1 MESIFIKQGIVIRVL
16 LEKWR
21 NYGIIDEKMPDLG
34 RNDLQRNA
42 GEKKMKKILDLITA
56 EITQAFVDCGYDA
69 KYGKVTLS
77 NRPDLCEYQC
87 NGAMA
92 AAKEYKK
99 APFMIADEVAAK
111 LAETSMFSMAESV
124 KPGFLN
130 LKLDETFLASY
141 VADMQADEGR
151 FGCEKAENPKTIMID
166 YGGPN
171 VAKPLHVGHLRSA
184 IIGESIKRIG
194 KFVGHKVIGDVH
206 LGDWGLQ
213 MGLII
218 TELKLRQP
226 ELVYFDENFE
236 GEYPKEAPFTISEL
250 EEIYPTAS
258 KKSKEDEAYKEAAMQ
273 ATYELQNGRKGY
285 QALLSHILNV
295 SVTDLKKN
303 YENLNVS
310 FELWKGESDAQPY
323 IPAMVQKMKDDGFA
337 YVSDGALVV
346 DVKEDTDTKEI
357 PPCMILKSD
366 GASLYNTTDLA
377 TIVWREED
385 YDPDEIIYV
394 VDKRQELHFVQVFR
408 CARKT
413 GLVKPET
420 ELKFLGFGTM
430 NGKDGKPF
438 KTRDGGVMRLEYLVS
453 EIDNE
458 MLKKITENQKSKEN
472 LGISEE
478 EAKETAKT
486 VALAAIKY
494 GDLSNQASKD
504 YIFDIDR
511 FTSFEGNTGPYIL
524 YTIVRIKSILHKYHD
539 LGKSA
544 EGAVITS
551 AHSESEKNLMLEISK
566 FNAVIDGAFA
576 DTAPHKICSY
586 IYDLANAF
594 NSFYHAT
601 KIMSEED
608 ETVQKSYI
616 RLLEL
621 TKSVLETSID
631 LLGFSAP
638 ERM

>member
-1 MESIFIKQGIVIRVL
+1 
-16 LEKWR
+16 
-21 NYGIIDEKMPDLG
+21 
-34 RNDLQRNA
+34 
-42 GEKKMKKILDLITA
+42 MKKILDLITD
-56 EITQAFVDCGYDA
+56 EVTKAFTECGYDA
-69 KYGKVTLS
+69 KYAKVTLS

-92 AAKEYKK
+92 AAKECKK
-99 APFMIADEVAAK
+99 APFMIADEVVEK
-111 LAETSMFSMAESV
+111 LAANPIFAMAESV

-130 LKLDETFLASY
+130 LKIDEAYLADY
-141 VADMQADEGR
+141 VAKMQEDEGR
-151 FGCEKAENPKTIMID
+151 FGCEKTEAPKTIMID

-184 IIGESIKRIG
+184 IIGESVKRIG
-194 KFVGHKVIGDVH
+194 KFMGHNVIGDVH

-218 TELKLRQP
+218 TELKLRRP
-226 ELVYFDENFE
+226 ELVYFDDAYT
-236 GEYPKEAPFTISEL
+236 GEYPEEAPFTISEL

-273 ATYELQNGRKGY
+273 ATFELQHGKRGY
-285 QALLSHILNV
+285 QALLKHILNV
-295 SVTDLKKN
+295 SVTDLKRN
-303 YENLNVS
+303 YANLNVS

-323 IPAMVQKMKDDGFA
+323 IPDMVQKMKDDGFA
-337 YVSDGALVV
+337 YISDGALVV

-377 TIVWREED
+377 TMVWRMKD
-385 YDPDEIIYV
+385 YNPDEIIYV
-394 VDKRQELHFVQVFR
+394 VDKRQELYFTQVFR

-413 GLVKPET
+413 GIVKPET

-430 NGKDGKPF
+430 NGKDGRPF
-438 KTRDGGVMRLEYLVS
+438 KTRDGGVMRLEHLIS
-453 EIDNE
+453 GINEE
-458 MLKKITENQKSKEN
+458 MLAKIQENQKTKEN
-472 LGISEE
+472 LGISTE
-478 EAKETAKT
+478 EAENTAKM

-524 YTIVRIKSILHKYHD
+524 YTIVRIKSILNKYHG
-539 LGKSA
+539 LGKDES
-544 EGAVITS
+544 GAVIEA
-551 AHSESEKNLMLEISK
+551 AHSKREKDLMLELSK
-566 FNAVIDGAFA
+566 FNAVMESAFEE
-576 DTAPHKICSY
+576 TAPHKICSY

-594 NSFYHAT
+594 NSFYHGT
-601 KIMSEED
+601 KIMSEEN

-621 TKSVLETSID
+621 TKSVLETCID
-631 LLGFSAP
+631 VLGFSAP

>member
-1 MESIFIKQGIVIRVL
+1 
-16 LEKWR
+16 
-21 NYGIIDEKMPDLG
+21 
-34 RNDLQRNA
+34 
-42 GEKKMKKILDLITA
+42 MKKILDLITD
-56 EITQAFVDCGYDA
+56 EVTKAFTDCGYDA

-111 LAETSMFSMAESV
+111 LAEASMFSMTESV

-130 LKLDETFLASY
+130 LKLDEAFLASY
-141 VADMQADEGR
+141 VADMQKDEGR
-151 FGCEKAENPKTIMID
+151 FGCEKAKNPKTIMID

-194 KFVGHKVIGDVH
+194 KFAGHKVIGDVH

-226 ELVYFDENFE
+226 DLVYFDENFE

-458 MLKKITENQKSKEN
+458 MLKKITENQKAKEN

-566 FNAVIDGAFA
+566 FNAVIDRAFA

-594 NSFYHAT
+594 NSFYHET

>member
-1 MESIFIKQGIVIRVL
+1 
-16 LEKWR
+16 
-21 NYGIIDEKMPDLG
+21 
-34 RNDLQRNA
+34 
-42 GEKKMKKILDLITA
+42 MKKILDLITG
-56 EITQAFVDCGYDA
+56 EVTQAFVDCGYDA

-92 AAKEYKK
+92 AAKEYRK

-111 LAETSMFSMAESV
+111 LSGNAMFSMVESV

-130 LKLDETFLASY
+130 FKLDEAYLADY
-141 VADMQADEGR
+141 VAKMQADEGR
-151 FGCEKAENPKTIMID
+151 YGCEKAKEPKTIMID

-194 KFVGHKVIGDVH
+194 RFMGHTVIGDVH

-218 TELKLRQP
+218 TELRERKP
-226 ELVYFDENFE
+226 DLVYFDESYT
-236 GEYPKEAPFTISEL
+236 GEYPAEAPFTISEL

-258 KKSKEDEAYKEAAMQ
+258 GKSKEDAAYKEAAMQ
-273 ATYELQNGRKGY
+273 ATYELQHGRRGY

-295 SVTDLKKN
+295 SVTDLKRN

-310 FELWKGESDAQPY
+310 FDLWKGESDAQPY
-323 IPAMVQKMKDDGFA
+323 IPDMVQKMKDDGFA
-337 YVSDGALVV
+337 YISDGALVV

-377 TIVWREED
+377 TIVWRMKD
-385 YDPDEIIYV
+385 YDPDMLIYV
-394 VDKRQELHFVQVFR
+394 VDKRQELYFTQVFR

-438 KTRDGGVMRLEYLVS
+438 KTREGGVMRLEVLLS
-453 EIDNE
+453 EINEEMYNKIRDNQN
-458 MLKKITENQKSKEN
+458 MTD
-472 LGISEE
+472 E
-478 EAKETAKT
+478 EARKTAKI
-486 VALAAIKY
+486 VALSAVKY

-504 YIFDIDR
+504 YIFDIER

-524 YTIVRIKSILHKYHD
+524 YTIVRIKSILNKYKD
-539 LGKSA
+539 AGKSA
-544 EGAVITS
+544 DGAKILPP
-551 AHSESEKNLMLEISK
+551 HSEDEKALMLEISR
-566 FNAVIDGAFA
+566 FNAMMENAFEE
-576 DTAPHKICSY
+576 TAPHKVCAY
-586 IYDLANAF
+586 IYDVANAF
-594 NSFYHAT
+594 NHFYHNT
-601 KIMSEED
+601 KIMAEED
-608 ETVQKSYI
+608 VTLQASYI

-621 TKSVLETSID
+621 TKRVLETCID
-631 LLGFSAP
+631 VLGFSAP
-638 ERM
+638 DKM

>member
-1 MESIFIKQGIVIRVL
+1 
-16 LEKWR
+16 
-21 NYGIIDEKMPDLG
+21 
-34 RNDLQRNA
+34 
-42 GEKKMKKILDLITA
+42 MKKILDLITD
-56 EITQAFVDCGYDA
+56 EVTKAFTDCGYDA

-99 APFMIADEVAAK
+99 APFMIAHEVAAS
-111 LAETSMFSMAESV
+111 LAEPSKFSMAESV
-124 KPGFLN
+124 TPGYLN
-130 LKLDETFLASY
+130 LTLDETFLASY

-151 FGCEKAENPKTIMID
+151 LGCEKAQNPKTIMID

-377 TIVWREED
+377 TIVWRVED

-594 NSFYHAT
+594 NSFYHET

>member
-1 MESIFIKQGIVIRVL
+1 
-16 LEKWR
+16 
-21 NYGIIDEKMPDLG
+21 
-34 RNDLQRNA
+34 
-42 GEKKMKKILDLITA
+42 MKKILDLITD
-56 EITQAFVDCGYDA
+56 EVTKAFTDCGYDA

-111 LAETSMFSMAESV
+111 LAEASMFSMTESV

-130 LKLDETFLASY
+130 LKLDEAFLASY
-141 VADMQADEGR
+141 VADMQKDEGR
-151 FGCEKAENPKTIMID
+151 FGCEKAKNPKTIMID

-194 KFVGHKVIGDVH
+194 KFAGHKVIGDVH

-226 ELVYFDENFE
+226 DLVYFDENFE

-458 MLKKITENQKSKEN
+458 MLKKITENQKAKEN

-566 FNAVIDGAFA
+566 FNAVIDGAFV

-594 NSFYHAT
+594 NSFYHET